1 MTTIVLAVIGVFGT
15 VFASQGFWEWLRNRK
30 KTPQDKMLLAIGRDR
45 LLFLCKQY
53 KRKEFIPEDEYEAFT
68 SMGDAYIEM
77 GGNSTIK
84 KLYLECK
91 NLPLKDE

>member
-1 MTTIVLAVIGVFGT
+1 MSTITLAIIGLFGS
-15 VFASQGFWEWLRNRK
+15 VFASQGFWEWIRTRK

-45 LLFLCKQY
+45 LLFLCKKY
-53 KRKEFIPEDEYEAFT
+53 KANGYIPEDEFEAFT
-68 SMGDAYIEM
+68 AMGDAYIEM

-84 KLYLECK
+84 KMYGDCK